1 VLPARANR
9 DDGEVAAGALYVLEA
24 AAAAVPVGS
33 RAASLI
39 GDALERQRAADLY
52 FSKPRTAPGT
62 SLARVILPSDK
73 SDAAE
78 EVRKNYRK
86 ALVAK
91 VLADQNRRDLVHR
104 DDLSRLRALERE
116 LAADARGD
124 AIAAPVLDMAVG
136 ARVSR
141 NGVLGRVVSGP
152 LSNGW
157 WEVRFD
163 GEAESG
169 GSYLRD
175 LVVLDDGGAAAG
187 ALRRVV
193 TRECV
198 RAACTCVKTIDAPST
213 SRRRGI
219 CFYAGVREDLPVRR
233 RPRAAVGARRRR
245 GSRKGTAAG
254 VPRAPQDAGPGL
266 QCGGLCARRAVS
278 LGRRPRDVR
287 CLRDPN

>member
-1 VLPARANR
+1 MLPARANR

-33 RAASLI
+33 PAATLI
-39 GDALERQRAADLY
+39 ADALERQRAADLY

-116 LAADARGD
+116 LAAPARGD

-141 NGVLGRVVSGP
+141 NGALGRVVSGP
-152 LSNGW
+152 KKGYW
-157 WEVRFD
+157 QVQMD
-163 GEAESG
+163 GATETRGARRS
-169 GSYLRD
+169 D
-175 LVVLDDGGAAAG
+175 LVVLDDGRPAAG

-198 RAACTCVKTIDAPST
+198 RAACACVKTIDAPST
-213 SRRRGI
+213 RHRRGI
-219 CFYAGVREDLPVRR
+219 CFYAGVREDLSVRR
-233 RPRAAVGARRRR
+233 RPRDG
-245 GSRKGTAAG
+245 G
-254 VPRAPQDAGPGL
+254 RA
-266 QCGGLCARRAVS
+266 
-278 LGRRPRDVR
+278 
-287 CLRDPN
+287 